1 MLVLLTSLVLAPL
14 HGEPWP
20 PPPPRRASTVKT
32 ISLFLMER
40 DVDDA
45 EPANEQTGLAVEFDM
60 YRLGSGAGWEL
71 GLSYSSEEDS
81 GNTALDNGELEVTVS
96 EVYFGV
102 RKTWGQK
109 LHLYLAGGSSF
120 VLAEADVSGVGS
132 EDDTSFGFYARGGA
146 YWTFGQH
153 INLGADIK
161 TLMGTD
167 IDFGDADYLQL
178 GLGLG
183 YSF

>member
-1 MLVLLTSLVLAPL
+1 MLVLLTSLVSAPL
-14 HGEPWP
+14 HGEPWL
-20 PPPPRRASTVKT
+20 PPPPRRATTVKT
-32 ISLFLMER
+32 ITLILMER
-40 DVDDA
+40 AVDDA
-45 EPANEQTGLAVEFDM
+45 EPADEQTGLAVEFDM

-71 GLSYSSEEDS
+71 GLSHSSEEAS
-81 GNTALDNGELEVTVS
+81 ENTALDDTELEAKVS
-96 EVYFGV
+96 EIYFGV
-102 RKTWGQK
+102 RKTWGQE

-120 VLAEADVSGVGS
+120 VRAEADVSGLGS

-167 IDFGDADYLQL
+167 LDFGDADYVQL

-183 YSF
+183 FSF